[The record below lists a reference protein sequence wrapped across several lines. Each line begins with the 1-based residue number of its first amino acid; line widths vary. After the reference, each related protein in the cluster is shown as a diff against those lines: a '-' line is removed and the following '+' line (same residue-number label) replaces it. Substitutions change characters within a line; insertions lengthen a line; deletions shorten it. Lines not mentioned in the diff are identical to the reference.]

1 MVIFPS
7 AIVME
12 LDSEEI
18 SLLEVTSRS
27 DILPLSSRSG
37 ILSFLLLRA
46 FMESLSLFFR
56 ALFSCFV
63 DTDAL
68 LPFDWLFLV
77 DDVGVVLVVVALVV
91 LRVVLLG
98 LVSLRCITRSV
109 RPIVVMRS
117 LLALAVTSSSF
128 DWLPPI
134 IEITELFLV
143 LFLVFFMA
151 CFVFMSYVL
160 CLMYNKYRFSFNQC
174 WIFLLLTT
182 LMYGECEFELLLR
195 VDSKLAIC
203 WLMLLMCL
211 IEVTHVQ
218 PTFKQLIQV

>member
-77 DDVGVVLVVVALVV
+77 DDVGVVVVALVV

-160 CLMYNKYRFSFNQC
+160 CTINTGSPSTSAGYFF
-174 WIFLLLTT
+174 F
-182 LMYGECEFELLLR
+182 
-195 VDSKLAIC
+195 
-203 WLMLLMCL
+203 
-211 IEVTHVQ
+211 
-218 PTFKQLIQV
+218 